1 MWRNVFLGERQAT
14 LPFPKSRATASPTF
28 QDPLSTPIR
37 FDLERSISVH
47 VWGRGVFLV
56 ASHALRSKG
65 TGRRCSRGGDPVVV
79 IIIAAHAWKRHG
91 HGADAT
97 CKSRKSS
104 RQTFTACRGDVTSR
118 VKHFK

>member
-1 MWRNVFLGERQAT
+1 M
-14 LPFPKSRATASPTF
+14 
-28 QDPLSTPIR
+28 
-37 FDLERSISVH
+37 
-47 VWGRGVFLV
+47 

-79 IIIAAHAWKRHG
+79 PVVVVVVVVVVIIAAHAWKRHG

-104 RQTFTACRGDVTSR
+104 RQTFTACRGDVTSP